1 MSGLPLLS
9 ILIWGPIAGGGAV
22 LALGSGGRA
31 RAGKFVALIISVLTF
46 VLSVLLY
53 MNFDLTTAQMQF
65 VELVPWITQ
74 FNAYYYLGLDGISL
88 PLILLTTFLTPLVVL
103 AGWEVIKLRPAQYF
117 ASFLILEGLMI
128 GAFAATSLPLNAAP
142 IRETANS
149 RASLMPVR
157 NSV

>member
-9 ILIWGPIAGGGAV
+9 VLIWWPIVGGVVV
-22 LALGSGGRA
+22 LVLGSGGLA
-31 RAGKFVALIISVLTF
+31 RAGKFVALVFSVLTF
-46 VLSVLLY
+46 ALSVLLY
-53 MNFDLTTAQMQF
+53 IDFDLTTSEMQF
-65 VELVPWITQ
+65 VEQVPWITQ

-128 GAFAATSLPLNAAP
+128 GVFAALDAL
-142 IRETANS
+142 
-149 RASLMPVR
+149 L
-157 NSV
+157 